1 MSPPPAKKRRQERS
15 NNGNNNVVKA
25 SSKEHDDNTSP
36 VLVHH
41 LDYSQGKRK
50 KTSLPKQFSL
60 QSGLDELL
68 APMLKEDFLAHC
80 LRKRAVHITTN
91 TSNAKN
97 QECQSQRVTQLRQ
110 EMCNLDAATILR
122 ETSSD
127 NIFLWLRPNGA
138 TYQQAT
144 NGENKRDF
152 IQSVEISDVETAI
165 ALHKT
170 AGHATYCRAPPKVE
184 QCLVSNLLRETGLG
198 CGQYDPS
205 GESTIK
211 LGRGEVETFIST
223 EGHLTNWHYD
233 FQENLTIQ
241 LSGTKRW
248 TLRRGTIQD
257 PMRGCTP
264 HYAAPEAVES
274 QLKAAHLFD
283 TKFQFGFP
291 QPGVNAVGDSVVI
304 DVKPG
309 DVLYFPAGMWH
320 KVETVA
326 PGVSINV
333 SLMASN
339 YASMTCQALQHFL
352 LRDPK
357 WRQPVLQNGTQNAVE
372 HLKRL
377 LHELPD
383 KIRELERD
391 GKGAEAILPPVL
403 QYPPQFQI
411 NDGDDAEDWESVEG
425 QERVGEEASPSEEYS
440 DGANYDEEE
449 EEKVLENDHEGR
461 AVIDPLTFD
470 GYPKGWSCFG
480 DVDLPELRFVRNP
493 LASLLKLADI
503 TSFYKDATT
512 GDKHSSRDDAT
523 YVLNVNF
530 AGNEMHE
537 SAVRILLQDNP
548 TRVISQLYDRE
559 RKGHGEEVIMPR
571 QEGAKSISKFLLFHG
586 YLLQS

>member
-15 NNGNNNVVKA
+15 NNANNKEVKA
-25 SSKEHDDNTSP
+25 PSKEHDDNTSP

-138 TYQQAT
+138 THQQAT

-223 EGHLTNWHYD
+223 EGHLTK
-233 FQENLTIQ
+233 IQ
-241 LSGTKRW
+241 CGDARLITPP
-248 TLRRGTIQD
+248 LR
-257 PMRGCTP
+257 P
-264 HYAAPEAVES
+264 
-274 QLKAAHLFD
+274 
-283 TKFQFGFP
+283 
-291 QPGVNAVGDSVVI
+291 
-304 DVKPG
+304 
-309 DVLYFPAGMWH
+309 
-320 KVETVA
+320 
-326 PGVSINV
+326 
-333 SLMASN
+333 SN
-339 YASMTCQALQHFL
+339 H
-352 LRDPK
+352 
-357 WRQPVLQNGTQNAVE
+357 N
-372 HLKRL
+372 
-377 LHELPD
+377 
-383 KIRELERD
+383 
-391 GKGAEAILPPVL
+391 
-403 QYPPQFQI
+403 
-411 NDGDDAEDWESVEG
+411 
-425 QERVGEEASPSEEYS
+425 
-440 DGANYDEEE
+440 
-449 EEKVLENDHEGR
+449 
-461 AVIDPLTFD
+461 
-470 GYPKGWSCFG
+470 
-480 DVDLPELRFVRNP
+480 
-493 LASLLKLADI
+493 
-503 TSFYKDATT
+503 
-512 GDKHSSRDDAT
+512 
-523 YVLNVNF
+523 
-530 AGNEMHE
+530 
-537 SAVRILLQDNP
+537 
-548 TRVISQLYDRE
+548 
-559 RKGHGEEVIMPR
+559 
-571 QEGAKSISKFLLFHG
+571 
-586 YLLQS
+586 